1 MLIEEMRRRM
11 AEAFKAGRVV
21 EKNILRLA
29 VGEAQTLEARGVA
42 LTDDS
47 VTALVRKIIKSNE
60 ETIALGGSDADKA
73 LLHEENAVLRSLLP
87 QTLDV
92 AGIVKLLEPTAAAIR
107 AAGNDGQATGV
118 AMKAL
123 KESGAVV
130 NGKDVTAAVKQ
141 IRA

>member
-1 MLIEEMRRRM
+1 MLIDEMRRRM

-47 VTALVRKIIKSNE
+47 VGALVRKIIKSNE
-60 ETIALGGSDADKA
+60 ETIALGGSEADKA
-73 LLHEENAVLRSLLP
+73 LLREENAVLQTLLP
-87 QTLDV
+87 KTLDV
-92 AGIVKLLEPTAAAIR
+92 AGIVQLLEPSVAAIR

-123 KESGAVV
+123 KEAGAVV

-141 IRA
+141 MRV